1 MKEESKAGIVVAATW
16 ALRRHM
22 SNASKLS
29 KHQVRNLQNRIKLY
43 STNDPHYSLRS
54 NIKAKVK
61 SNKKEKQTR
70 VFRPFQSHQEPLDD
84 KGAVR
89 DMLARLLESTS
100 EIIFRFRLEKE
111 IRKSEGVWQY
121 RDRLG
126 WDYTVCVNSDV
137 ISTRPTGERVYISNP
152 FREAIFLL
160 HIICLFIIR

>member
-1 MKEESKAGIVVAATW
+1 MKEESKAGIVRAATW

-22 SNASKLS
+22 SNTSNLS

-70 VFRPFQSHQEPLDD
+70 VFRPLQINQEPLDD

-89 DMLARLLESTS
+89 DMLARLLELTY
-100 EIIFRFRLEKE
+100 EMIFRFRLEKE
-111 IRKSEGVWQY
+111 IRKSEGV
-121 RDRLG
+121 
-126 WDYTVCVNSDV
+126 
-137 ISTRPTGERVYISNP
+137 
-152 FREAIFLL
+152 
-160 HIICLFIIR
+160 